1 MCKMNPIQ
9 SKTQVYIG
17 QDSDSDQQCPT
28 SQDDFLG
35 MVGVI
40 YAIVIMGFR
49 ALQRGSLILP

>member
-1 MCKMNPIQ
+1 MNPIQ